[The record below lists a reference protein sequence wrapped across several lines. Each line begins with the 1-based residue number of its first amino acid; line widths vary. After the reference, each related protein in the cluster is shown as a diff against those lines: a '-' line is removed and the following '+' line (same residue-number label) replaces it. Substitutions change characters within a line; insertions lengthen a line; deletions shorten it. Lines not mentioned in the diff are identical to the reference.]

1 MLLIVAVVSISDQL
15 KHWITCRKMVNL
27 RFNLSRSATYL
38 RLLPRRSDSREGKR
52 HVQTVNVKLVRP
64 ENSLCKKNFDR
75 IFAKSFMDDLFDVC
89 VLFGPKS
96 VLVLSID
103 DKARVKLGL
112 AAASLQ
118 SSVLMNVDY
127 KVQLPDHS
135 FVVGERHSFIPS
147 VYGVCDINEKGCL
160 TYCGNT
166 LIHIRSGKHDS
177 LTPHTFAYNIKE
189 LFKCGLVEAKPVL
202 IFMSNGASDEAP
214 WYPKPLQTA
223 FTLFK
228 ELKLDVLL
236 HGVSAAGLSAF
247 NPVES
252 RVAPL
257 SHDLA
262 GIILLHDSYG
272 SHLDESGKTI
282 DVELEKKKNF
292 KAAEILSNIWSETI
306 IDGHPDDSQALPLDQ
321 AFILPTTDAKW
332 VAEHVHQTRYT
343 LQIVKFQNEICC
355 EPFVTGWVFFLIIL
369 FHFQPFIITNQMG

>member
-15 KHWITCRKMVNL
+15 KHWITCRKLVNL

-38 RLLPRRSDSREGKR
+38 RLLPRGSDSREGKR

-64 ENSLCKKNFDR
+64 ENSLCKKNSDR

-96 VLVLSID
+96 VLVLSIN

-127 KVQLPDHS
+127 KVRLPDHS

-147 VYGVCDINEKGCL
+147 VYGVCDINEKGSL

-166 LIHIRSGKHDS
+166 LIHIRGGKHDS
-177 LTPHTFAYNIKE
+177 STPHTLAYNIRE

-236 HGVSAAGLSAF
+236 HGVSAAG
-247 NPVES
+247 
-252 RVAPL
+252 
-257 SHDLA
+257 
-262 GIILLHDSYG
+262 
-272 SHLDESGKTI
+272 
-282 DVELEKKKNF
+282 F

-343 LQIVKFQNEICC
+343 LQIVKFQNEIYC
-355 EPFVTGWVFFLIIL
+355 EPFVTGWFFFLIIL